1 MRKSLL
7 ILTLTA
13 LTAFVSVVSNGQTS
27 PAAGGSI
34 RAAQQHLIGEVTA
47 IDSATRQLTV
57 KTDAGS
63 SVTVTVDERT
73 IYRRVPP
80 GQTTLENAERITSA
94 DVKIGDRVLVPSGA
108 AAGTTSVRQVILMA
122 REAVASKREQERED
136 WRARGLSGRVVSID
150 PAKKEITVEARARG
164 AAETVTIVA
173 SSSNVRFRRYAPGSL
188 RPADAIPGTFADI
201 RTGDQVR
208 VLGQRDGARFTAEEI
223 ISGTVARLSGTVES
237 VDAARGEV
245 TIKENQTGQT
255 ITVALLTNTM
265 LRRVPAEYV
274 ERLRQRREQRREGA
288 QGAVEGQAGERRGRR
303 REQDGQGGQ
312 GDQSGERQRPG
323 GGGRG
328 PQGMLENLPAITVAD
343 LKKSDAVIITGTAGA
358 DASRVTAATL
368 ITGDAEVLQQMQRFQ
383 RGGGRGRQDNLSPG
397 LPGTV
402 IGGGTGEREQP

>member
-1 MRKSLL
+1 MRKLLL
-7 ILTLTA
+7 ILALTA
-13 LTAFVSVVSNGQTS
+13 LSMSASAVSNAQTM
-27 PAAGGSI
+27 AATGGST

-47 IDSATRQLTV
+47 IDSATRQLSI
-57 KTDAGS
+57 KNDAGS
-63 SVTVTVDERT
+63 SVTVAVDERT

-94 DVKIGDRVLVPSGA
+94 DVKIGDRVLVPNGAAGGA
-108 AAGTTSVRQVILMA
+108 AAARQVIVMA

-136 WRARGLSGRVVSID
+136 WRARGVSGRVASVD
-150 PAKKEITVEARARG
+150 PAKKEFTVEARGRG
-164 AAETVTIVA
+164 EAETVTVVA
-173 SSSNVRFRRYAPGSL
+173 SSNNVRFRRYAPGSL
-188 RPADAIPGTFADI
+188 RPADAIPGAFADI

-208 VLGQRDGARFTAEEI
+208 VLGKRDGARLTAEEI
-223 ISGTVARLSGTVES
+223 ISGTVARLRGVVEA

-245 TIKENQTGQT
+245 TIKENQTGQI

-274 ERLRQRREQRREGA
+274 ERLRQRREQRRADA
-288 QGAVEGQAGERRGRR
+288 QASGEGQAGERRGRR
-303 REQDGQGGQ
+303 RDDGGQGGP
-312 GDQSGERQRPG
+312 GGERQRP
-323 GGGRG
+323 GGRG

-343 LKKSDAVIITGTAGA
+343 LKKSDAVIITGTAGV

-368 ITGDAEVLQQMQRFQ
+368 ITGDAELLEQMQRFQ
-383 RGGGRGRQDNLSPG
+383 RGGRGRQNNMSPG